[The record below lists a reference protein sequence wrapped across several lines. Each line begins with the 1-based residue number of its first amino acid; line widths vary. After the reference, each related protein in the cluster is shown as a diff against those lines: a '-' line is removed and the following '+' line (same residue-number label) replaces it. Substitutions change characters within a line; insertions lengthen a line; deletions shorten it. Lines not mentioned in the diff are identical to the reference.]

1 MKILCLI
8 ESLVSGGAE
17 RQMTGLASLLKRE
30 GHEVAVWTYY
40 PKDFYR
46 KQLDEAGVDYSCK
59 IKAQNRLLRI
69 PVLLKEAKRWKPDVL
84 IAYLPT
90 VTITACM
97 MKMLG
102 LKTKLIVSERN
113 TSERFGLRERLRFFL
128 FRKEADW
135 VVSNSHTQEKFITE
149 HYPSLMNKVQVI
161 TNYVDTEFFLPDNKE
176 GQEDGVVR
184 MICVASLFPQ
194 KNVSNFIDVVARLKN
209 NGIKIKIDW
218 FGRMDGSYA
227 EECIQKVEEM
237 NLSDMIEFRGV
248 THDIRGEYRSSDVF
262 CLPSLREGFPNV
274 LCEAMSCGLPV
285 LCGRICDNA
294 EIVQEGIN
302 GFLFDPYSVDDMVNT
317 ITRFVKLD
325 GNTRYEMGRE
335 SRDFAL
341 SSFSSDRF
349 VKKYMDMLGQVD

>member
-40 PKDFYR
+40 PKDFYK
-46 KQLDEAGVDYSCK
+46 KQLDEAGVEYRCI
-59 IKAQNRLLRI
+59 IKAQNRLFRI
-69 PVLLKEAKRWKPDVL
+69 PVLLKEAKRRKPDVL

-90 VTITACM
+90 VTMTACM
-97 MKMLG
+97 MKLLG
-102 LKTKLIVSERN
+102 LKTKLIVSERS
-113 TSERFGLRERLRFFL
+113 TSKGYGLRERLRFFL
-128 FRKEADW
+128 FKKEADW
-135 VVSNSHTQEKFITE
+135 VVPNSHTQEKFIAD

-161 TNYVDTEFFLPDNKE
+161 TNFVDTELFMPENIE
-176 GQEDGVVR
+176 RQENGVFR

-194 KNVSNFIDVVARLKN
+194 KNVLNFIDVVARLKK
-209 NGIKIKIDW
+209 NGIKLKIDW
-218 FGRMDGSYA
+218 FGRMDGFYA
-227 EECIQKVEEM
+227 EECIRKVEEM
-237 NLSDMIEFRGV
+237 NLSDIIEFRGV
-248 THDIRGEYRSSDVF
+248 THDIRGEYRTSDVF

-274 LCEAMSCGLPV
+274 LCEAMCCGLPV

-302 GFLFDPYSVDDMVNT
+302 GFLFDPYSVDDMVDT

-325 GNTRYEMGRE
+325 DNRRYEMGRK
-335 SRDFAL
+335 SREVAL
-341 SSFSSDRF
+341 SLFSSDRF
-349 VKKYMDMLGQVD
+349 IKKYMMILG